1 MGLSINMNKSG
12 IKAHQLALDAISNNI
27 ANATTEGYKAKGVRF
42 RTLMNNPI
50 TEDDVL
56 LNNIDP
62 QISAGATSAV
72 AVTDFSSGSLSDTR
86 INLDLAHTENNQ
98 FFAVQNEAGETLLTK
113 GGSFT
118 VDGTGRLV
126 NNNGHH
132 LVFDGAIPQN
142 LLSNDISIS
151 SNGTVSMNTGTDN
164 SIIGNVSIYTVANP
178 QTLQP
183 VGENYF
189 QDVANQSTLTGNA
202 NIEVTMLEMSNVDLA
217 QELTNMIVAQRAYSL
232 NIKMAQST
240 DEMMSNI
247 NQFSV

>member
-1 MGLSINMNKSG
+1 MGLSVNMNKNG

-42 RTLMNNPI
+42 QTLINNPI
-50 TEDDVL
+50 TEADVL
-56 LNNIDP
+56 LNTEGA
-62 QISAGATSAV
+62 QIAAGATSSV
-72 AVTDFSSGSLSDTR
+72 AVTDFSSGTLKDAR
-86 INLDLAHTENNQ
+86 IELNLATSQNN
-98 FFAVQNEAGETLLTK
+98 FFAVQNNTGETFLTK
-113 GGSFT
+113 DGSFT

-126 NNNGHH
+126 NSNGHY
-132 LVFDGAIPQN
+132 LMMEGALPQN
-142 LLSNDISIS
+142 MTGNQLSIS
-151 SNGTVSMNTGTDN
+151 NEGLILGNLETG
-164 SIIGNVSIYTVANP
+164 SVEIGQVNVYTVANP

-189 QDVANQSTLTGNA
+189 VDPNNELIPAEPADIQTR
-202 NIEVTMLEMSNVDLA
+202 MLEMSNVDLA

-232 NIKMAQST
+232 NIKVSQST